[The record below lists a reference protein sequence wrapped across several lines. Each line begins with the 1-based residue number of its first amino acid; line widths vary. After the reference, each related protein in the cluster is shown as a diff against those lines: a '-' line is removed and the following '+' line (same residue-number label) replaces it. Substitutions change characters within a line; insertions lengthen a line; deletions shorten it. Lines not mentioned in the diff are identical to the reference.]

1 MQKVAVVADGRG
13 PTLGEKAEIVL
24 AVEPPFF
31 KFETIKIICA
41 HTELGF
47 ISITAHEI
55 YHVIVKLSISIK

>member
-1 MQKVAVVADGRG
+1 M
-13 PTLGEKAEIVL
+13 L
-24 AVEPPFF
+24 AAEPPFL
-31 KFETIKIICA
+31 KFETIKIIFA

>member
-24 AVEPPFF
+24 AAEPPFL
-31 KFETIKIICA
+31 KFETIKIIFA

-47 ISITAHEI
+47 ISIITPFSEP
-55 YHVIVKLSISIK
+55 